1 MATHQVINDFLAQEH
16 IAFVGASLGS
26 PSSSPTLCTGGYEA
40 RDGSSTR
47 LTGRRKRRAIEGD
60 VAYRRLAD
68 VPDPVDLV
76 GAAEVAKR
84 LNTEGPHWDLRL

>member
-16 IAFVGASLGS
+16 IAFVGASREPKQFANSVYRRLR
-26 PSSSPTLCTGGYEA
+26 SSGRVLYPVNRSEEA
-40 RDGSSTR
+40 AT
-47 LTGRRKRRAIEGD
+47 IEGD